1 MRIIILTQEDS
12 FTIPRNI
19 EKIFMI
25 SGVELLMIVNIKSKY
40 SLENN
45 KKIFL
50 QGFGV
55 LQVIKI
61 GFKSII
67 QKFMNFFELNFGL
80 YLSQNPRSLK
90 SISKKLKIRY
100 SEISNPNKEEFLIEL
115 KKLDPDLIVS
125 FSAPVVFK
133 EKLLT
138 LPKNG
143 CINLHC
149 SFLPNFAG
157 VMPSFWTLYKKQS
170 TTGVT
175 VHKMDS
181 KIDNG
186 LILKQCEVEIKND
199 ETIFSLILKT
209 KEIGG
214 DLMCQAITEIMTGE
228 ISYKENRTE
237 NGSYFSWPTVKDF
250 KEFRKNGGRLI

>member
-1 MRIIILTQEDS
+1 MRIIILTQEDT

-45 KKIFL
+45 RKLFL
-50 QGFGV
+50 YGFGV

-67 QKFMNFFELNFGL
+67 HKFMIFFELNFGL
-80 YLSQNPRSLK
+80 YISQNPRSLK
-90 SISKKLKIRY
+90 SVSKKLKIRY
-100 SEISNPNKEEFLIEL
+100 SEISNPNQEEFLI
-115 KKLDPDLIVS
+115 KLNKLNPDLIVS

-133 EKLLT
+133 EKLLN

-186 LILKQCEVEIKND
+186 LILKQCEVPIKSD

-237 NGSYFSWPTVKDF
+237 SGSYFTWPTVKEF
-250 KEFRKNGGRLI
+250 KDFRKNGGRLI

>member
-1 MRIIILTQEDS
+1 MKLVILTQEDS

-25 SGVELLMIVNIKSKY
+25 SGVELLLIVNIKSKY

-50 QGFGV
+50 QGFGI
-55 LQVIKI
+55 LQVSKI
-61 GFKSII
+61 GFRSII
-67 QKFMNFFELNFGL
+67 RKLMNFFEVNFGL
-80 YLSQNPRSLK
+80 YISQNPCSLK
-90 SISKKLKIRY
+90 SVSKKLKIRY
-100 SEISNPNKEEFLIEL
+100 SEISNPNQEEFLIEL
-115 KKLDPDLIVS
+115 DKLNSDLIVS

-133 EKLLT
+133 EKLLS

-157 VMPSFWTLYKKQS
+157 VMPSFWTLYKNQS
-170 TTGVT
+170 STGVT

-186 LILKQCEVEIKND
+186 LILKQREVEITKD
-199 ETIFSLILKT
+199 ETILSLILKT

-214 DLMCQAITEIMTGE
+214 DLMCQAISDIMSGE
-228 ISYKENRTE
+228 ICFTENNVE
-237 NGSYFSWPTVKDF
+237 NGSYYSWPTVRDF
-250 KEFRKNGGRLI
+250 KDFRKNGGSLI

>member
-1 MRIIILTQEDS
+1 MKLVILTQEDS

-19 EKIFMI
+19 EKIYNLTN
-25 SGVELLMIVNIKSKY
+25 VELLMIVNIKSKF

-45 KKIFL
+45 KKMFL
-50 QGFGV
+50 KGFGIFQV
-55 LQVIKI
+55 LKI
-61 GFKSII
+61 GFLSII
-67 QKFMNFFELNFGL
+67 RKILNFLEINFGL
-80 YLSQNPRSLK
+80 FLSQNPSSLK
-90 SISKKLKIRY
+90 SVAKKIGIRY
-100 SEISNPNKEEFLIEL
+100 LEINDPNQEEFLIEL
-115 KKLDPDLIVS
+115 AKHKPDLIVS
-125 FSAPVVFK
+125 FSAPVIFR
-133 EKLLT
+133 EQLLS
-138 LPKNG
+138 LPIHG

-149 SFLPNFAG
+149 SLLPNFAG

-170 TTGVT
+170 DTGVT

-214 DLMCQAITEIMTGE
+214 DLMCRAITEIMTGE

-250 KEFRKNGGRLI
+250 KDFRKNGGRLI

>member
-1 MRIIILTQEDS
+1 MQIIILTQEDT

-67 QKFMNFFELNFGL
+67 HKFMNFFELNFGL
-80 YLSQNPRSLK
+80 YVSQNPRSLK
-90 SISKKLKIRY
+90 SVSKKLKIRY
-100 SEISNPNKEEFLIEL
+100 SEISNPNQEEFLIEL
-115 KKLDPDLIVS
+115 HKLNPDLIVS

-214 DLMCQAITEIMTGE
+214 DLMCRAITEIMTGK
-228 ISYKENRTE
+228 ISYKKNKTE

-250 KEFRKNGGRLI
+250 KDFRKNGGRLI